1 MNNLGS
7 FCGRTSGQKVDRYE
21 RLFGARMDRS
31 WTVKNLIEDML
42 EC

>member
-1 MNNLGS
+1 MEE
-7 FCGRTSGQKVDRYE
+7 GQDKKEVDRYE

-31 WTVKNLIEDML
+31 WMVKNLTEDML